1 VSEEPPNLNQEN
13 QSAEPT
19 DEQLKYAREVGDETT
34 VGEINAEGGA
44 GAYTMPGHEDE
55 LPPNDS
61 VATPED
67 SPNGNEPSNETEA
80 SNLEDDQ
87 VEQDSKEDIA
97 QKDLTPEEG
106 GDLHID
112 HEKKA
117 DKDSVPGEISEE
129 EPVEDGE
136 EPPLPFWSCEEGED
150 LLSDQF
156 SEIFSR
162 KSEEGRTEY
171 LGLDPQTGKKVPISQ
186 ENARE
191 ILKQIIESQGQKG
204 EFEESPESKAESNQ
218 PESTERKA
226 GDRVKVEIDGKQLE
240 ALIGSIVQKI
250 NANGSRGNFN
260 FQLIVNLGD
269 GDVKVMNAQGG
280 AGGDGGAG
288 GSGEYG
294 GTGGPG
300 GAGGEA
306 IIIED
311 GESQPKKSED
321 EKSPVDNQEQNS
333 DKDEDTEK
341 KADEDRE
348 SGSEESA
355 SEASKNDTESSTK
368 KDESAEPF
376 SAPTVGTA
384 EGGYFTDEKIEAA
397 EKIIEERQSGGGNDG
412 NEGRGGDGGPESSEA
427 SDSEDSSES
436 QTEKTEVQSPS
447 QETQKEPNSESESTE
462 DEDLHAEVG
471 AAMGTA
477 HHGPNDGDKEAPET
491 KNPLGDRPPEKGYP
505 GEIKKGS
512 PPEESEEEK
521 QPPKQ
526 EIDIAKAYED
536 LDETPGT
543 PSLEGMKKDLEALEG
558 VEREGMGQYQREVQP
573 EQAEA
578 PEEPDEKENITVGG
592 IDEPVNITAKTF
604 PGHEGPPEEKP
615 PTDGVPASGQEPP
628 EIKTTMAAAE
638 GSKQTVSM
646 ASMGGVREI
655 SKATSQ
661 KGLRGFWGR
670 IKLNF
675 TREGRR
681 LKTESEFRKSGRM
694 GLTDEEDAN
703 NREIAVE
710 RAQRAQE
717 GIDELA
723 AEHHILISEY
733 PGGPELLEGIRALVT
748 NSEPLTQEQLQAEI
762 DRMMGQFGEGLNQE
776 NRDRGLSFAHNIT
789 QSAMEYRACLKY
801 YDGLKNLDK
810 VEEIE
815 AQLRDELAGLRLAEL
830 DSDSKSERQSDRLD
844 KLVDR
849 CMENRVLRALFNET
863 TVAFAV
869 GTAFTVGSLLVQK
882 AGSNAVRIGGV
893 ALAPVTLGLSVVGAQ
908 ALTAGTVAAIRERR
922 AMYDEQL
929 LVSMAAARGE
939 TLEGGNEKR
948 QEAIEK
954 TLYDKVSLPETTA
967 QVEEAAEKI
976 RSGDSAAAAEGL
988 RIIAA
993 IRARQEI
1000 GAKERVDLFSASSP
1014 ETFSREL
1021 LELEKSLKQAESAL
1035 QESIGNMSDAELQA
1049 VGLQR
1054 DSKAMIDRMVENA
1067 ETIVPEI
1074 FVDKKVKDQA
1084 FKKLRIKRSLKAAG
1098 VGAIIGAGIGVG
1110 LQELR
1115 AAIAPDLMGIAEGDR
1130 SGSVKTLLAA
1140 IVGKEA
1146 LSGKGGEKAAALLSH
1161 TSVGKNS
1168 SIAVQDGMKIV
1179 EAGHGGGFKL
1189 VDGGGNVVVD
1199 NVSVDYKGHLT
1210 PQSIAE
1216 FGKHDMKIAEKVQ
1229 QYTAMEPRTKT
1240 VTHSV
1245 DQFIGHHRGKFTAVS
1260 RDMWYDNNTSGISEQ
1275 NELGLGWGSGG
1286 KGITEN
1292 GNYVF
1297 NVSGMNEG
1305 GSFHGGASANAP
1317 GLVGEGKM
1325 MMAISVDKAHQHTP
1339 FMVPIDAKGNA
1350 IIKADSPLGRA
1361 LFENQNGQAVFK
1373 GAYAEA
1379 VQVTG
1384 HRGGTTIMRPLATE
1398 VGSNSVHNIKD
1409 TVTTMVPTQH
1419 SRVITEIMPMQKETP
1434 TEVPFI
1440 VPIYARRGIGDI
1452 KRQQKPQQPSGGE
1465 VPVSQE
1471 PPTQE
1476 MENPNE
1482 PVTLESPV
1490 PPFENP
1496 SGPEPSGGGQ
1506 SAPPILPPDE
1516 DEDQP
1521 ANPIQPTTPSIGGA
1535 GGDGGDGGDG
1545 IDAGIGGPGG
1555 AGGVGGLATGGGLGG
1570 DGGPGG
1576 DGGAGIGGSTT
1587 PSSETEVQAPEQA
1600 TNPLEQQDTTEVN
1613 LEEVSQALKEASP
1626 EQITDI
1632 IRPEQ
1637 LAKLIPDSDPELV
1650 LDTVRPEQ
1658 FARLLSNAKPEQ
1670 ITALGLTPE
1679 QIKSLLDLIEST
1691 NSNQVA

>member
-1 VSEEPPNLNQEN
+1 
-13 QSAEPT
+13 
-19 DEQLKYAREVGDETT
+19 
-34 VGEINAEGGA
+34 
-44 GAYTMPGHEDE
+44 MPGHEDE

-80 SNLEDDQ
+80 SNLEDGQ

-136 EPPLPFWSCEEGED
+136 EPPLPLWSSKEGED
-150 LLSDQF
+150 LLAGRF
-156 SEIFSR
+156 SEVFTK
-162 KSEEGRTEY
+162 KSKDGDTLYYGYDPLLQKKISIKEE
-171 LGLDPQTGKKVPISQ
+171 I
-186 ENARE
+186 AH
-191 ILKQIIESQGQKG
+191 
-204 EFEESPESKAESNQ
+204 
-218 PESTERKA
+218 
-226 GDRVKVEIDGKQLE
+226 
-240 ALIGSIVQKI
+240 KI
-250 NANGSRGNFN
+250 
-260 FQLIVNLGD
+260 LGD
-269 GDVKVMNAQGG
+269 ALDDSA
-280 AGGDGGAG
+280 
-288 GSGEYG
+288 E
-294 GTGGPG
+294 
-300 GAGGEA
+300 
-306 IIIED
+306 
-311 GESQPKKSED
+311 
-321 EKSPVDNQEQNS
+321 
-333 DKDEDTEK
+333 EK
-341 KADEDRE
+341 KADEP
-348 SGSEESA
+348 STEESQETPENE
-355 SEASKNDTESSTK
+355 SEQETPEEAGPKPGERIEVLINGQKVPAVVGSILEGATITGNV
-368 KDESAEPF
+368 
-376 SAPTVGTA
+376 TVQVIYKTG
-384 EGGYFTDEKIEAA
+384 EGDVNVKSIQA
-397 EKIIEERQSGGGNDG
+397 GNG
-412 NEGRGGDGGPESSEA
+412 GRGGDGGSGSEGGAGGAGGNGGRGGDVIILNGDDPEDDGNGDEPESSEGRTP
-427 SDSEDSSES
+427 EESSEG
-436 QTEKTEVQSPS
+436 QAGETEVQSPA
-447 QETQKEPNSESESTE
+447 QELQDDSNPEAESAT

-477 HHGPNDGDKEAPET
+477 HHGPNENNTEEEAD
-491 KNPLGDRPPEKGYP
+491 NPLGDRPAHGGYP
-505 GEIKKGS
+505 GE
-512 PPEESEEEK
+512 
-521 QPPKQ
+521 
-526 EIDIAKAYED
+526 
-536 LDETPGT
+536 
-543 PSLEGMKKDLEALEG
+543 
-558 VEREGMGQYQREVQP
+558 VQTGATP

-578 PEEPDEKENITVGG
+578 PEEEGDYEDLVAQDLAYAGTIQHPPPPLEKTPEMDETGSSTDKNGKTIEMDSPERMVFAETSSTTRGLASEGGARQASEIT
-592 IDEPVNITAKTF
+592 
-604 PGHEGPPEEKP
+604 
-615 PTDGVPASGQEPP
+615 S
-628 EIKTTMAAAE
+628 
-638 GSKQTVSM
+638 
-646 ASMGGVREI
+646 R
-655 SKATSQ
+655 
-661 KGLRGFWGR
+661 KGLKGFWDR
-670 IKLNF
+670 IKHNF

-681 LKTESEFRKSGRM
+681 MRTEMEFRASGRV
-694 GLTDEEDAN
+694 GLSPEEEEN
-703 NREIAVE
+703 VRKSAVE
-710 RAQRAQE
+710 RARLAQE
-717 GIDELA
+717 GVLELE
-723 AEHHILISEY
+723 AEHHVEISKYE
-733 PGGPELLEGIRALVT
+733 GGQEFLDGIQQLVLDA
-748 NSEPLTQEQLQAEI
+748 NPMSQQELQAQV
-762 DRMMGQFGEGLNQE
+762 DRLTAEFGSSLHEE
-776 NRDRGLSFAHNIT
+776 DRDRGLSFASNIVESSM
-789 QSAMEYRACLKY
+789 QYRACLSYARGMENLDEAEALEAKLT
-801 YDGLKNLDK
+801 DQLSEDLKNLK
-810 VEEIE
+810 
-815 AQLRDELAGLRLAEL
+815 LAEV
-830 DSDSKSERQSDRLD
+830 DIGAKSERKSDR
-844 KLVDR
+844 VDR
-849 CMENRVLRALFNET
+849 VVERLMQNRVLRAVFNET
-863 TVAFAV
+863 TVAVAV
-869 GTAFTVGSLLVQK
+869 GTAYTVGALLLERG
-882 AGSNAVRIGGV
+882 GSTALRIGGV
-893 ALAPVTLGLSVVGAQ
+893 ALAPVTLGASVVAAQ
-908 ALTAGTVAAIRERR
+908 ALAAGTVGAIRENR
-922 AMYDEQL
+922 AMFDEQL
-929 LVSMAAARGE
+929 FMARANARNE
-939 TLEGGNEKR
+939 NVEGGNAKR
-948 QEAIEK
+948 REQVRE
-954 TLYDKVSLPETTA
+954 TLYETQCMQEVTA
-967 QVEEAAEKI
+967 RLQQANEDIA
-976 RSGDSAAAAEGL
+976 SGDPARIQSGFRAIAETKA
-988 RIIAA
+988 RI
-993 IRARQEI
+993 RVGQDQ
-1000 GAKERVDLFSASSP
+1000 RVDLFDSSSP
-1014 ETFSREL
+1014 ETYATEEL
-1021 LELEKSLKQAESAL
+1021 DMELALAQAEHTLTQQA
-1035 QESIGNMSDAELQA
+1035 GNMSDQELQA
-1049 VGLQR
+1049 AGIERDVQAQIEKISSYAESIIPEVALDQR
-1054 DSKAMIDRMVENA
+1054 D
-1067 ETIVPEI
+1067 
-1074 FVDKKVKDQA
+1074 KDQA
-1084 FKKLRIKRSLKAAG
+1084 FKKLRIKRSLRAAS
-1098 VGAIIGAGIGVG
+1098 VGAVIGAGIGVG

-1168 SIAVQDGMKIV
+1168 SIAAPGGMKII
-1179 EAGHGGGFKL
+1179 EAGHGGFKL
-1189 VDGGGNVVVD
+1189 TDGGGKTVLENL
-1199 NVSVDYKGHLT
+1199 SVDSKGHLT

-1216 FGKHDMKIAEKVQ
+1216 LGKHDMKIAEKVQ
-1229 QYTAMEPRTKT
+1229 QYTAMEPRSSS
-1240 VTHSV
+1240 VTRSV
-1245 DQFIGHHRGKFTAVS
+1245 DQFVGHHRGKFTAVS
-1260 RDMWYDNNTSGISEQ
+1260 RDMWYDNNTAGKFDQ
-1275 NELGLGWGSGG
+1275 NELRLTWGSGG
-1286 KGITEN
+1286 TGITEK

-1297 NVSGMNEG
+1297 SVGGMSES

-1409 TVTTMVPTQH
+1409 TVTTMAPTQH

-1496 SGPEPSGGGQ
+1496 SGPEPSGDGQ

-1535 GGDGGDGGDG
+1535 GGDGGEGGDG

-1555 AGGVGGLATGGGLGG
+1555 AGGEGGLATGGGLGG

-1679 QIKSLLDLIEST
+1679 QIKRLLDLIEST
-1691 NSNQVA
+1691 NSNQVAQTLFNYQRK

>member
-1 VSEEPPNLNQEN
+1 MSEEPPNLNQEN

-55 LPPNDS
+55 LPPTDS

-80 SNLEDDQ
+80 SNLEDGQ

-136 EPPLPFWSCEEGED
+136 EPPLPLWSSKEGED
-150 LLSDQF
+150 LLAGRF
-156 SEIFSR
+156 SEVFTK
-162 KSEEGRTEY
+162 KSKDGDTLYYGYDPLLQKKISIKEE
-171 LGLDPQTGKKVPISQ
+171 I
-186 ENARE
+186 AH
-191 ILKQIIESQGQKG
+191 
-204 EFEESPESKAESNQ
+204 
-218 PESTERKA
+218 
-226 GDRVKVEIDGKQLE
+226 
-240 ALIGSIVQKI
+240 KI
-250 NANGSRGNFN
+250 
-260 FQLIVNLGD
+260 LGD
-269 GDVKVMNAQGG
+269 ALDDSA
-280 AGGDGGAG
+280 
-288 GSGEYG
+288 E
-294 GTGGPG
+294 
-300 GAGGEA
+300 
-306 IIIED
+306 
-311 GESQPKKSED
+311 
-321 EKSPVDNQEQNS
+321 
-333 DKDEDTEK
+333 EK
-341 KADEDRE
+341 KADEP
-348 SGSEESA
+348 STEESQETPENE
-355 SEASKNDTESSTK
+355 SEQETPEEAGPKPGERIEVLINGQKVPAVVGSILEGATITGNV
-368 KDESAEPF
+368 
-376 SAPTVGTA
+376 TVQVIYKTG
-384 EGGYFTDEKIEAA
+384 EGDVNVKSIQA
-397 EKIIEERQSGGGNDG
+397 GNG
-412 NEGRGGDGGPESSEA
+412 GRGGDGGSGSEGGAGGAGGNGGRGGDVIILNGDDPEDDGNGDEPESSEGRTP
-427 SDSEDSSES
+427 EESSEG
-436 QTEKTEVQSPS
+436 QAEETEVQSPA
-447 QETQKEPNSESESTE
+447 QELQDDSNPEAESAT

-477 HHGPNDGDKEAPET
+477 HHGPNENNTEEEAD
-491 KNPLGDRPPEKGYP
+491 NPLGDRPAHGGYP
-505 GEIKKGS
+505 GE
-512 PPEESEEEK
+512 
-521 QPPKQ
+521 
-526 EIDIAKAYED
+526 
-536 LDETPGT
+536 
-543 PSLEGMKKDLEALEG
+543 
-558 VEREGMGQYQREVQP
+558 VQTGATP

-578 PEEPDEKENITVGG
+578 PEEEGDYEDLVAQDLAYAGTIQHPPPPLEKTPEMDETGSSTDKNGKTIEMDSPERMVFAETSSTTRGLASEGGARQASEIT
-592 IDEPVNITAKTF
+592 
-604 PGHEGPPEEKP
+604 
-615 PTDGVPASGQEPP
+615 S
-628 EIKTTMAAAE
+628 
-638 GSKQTVSM
+638 
-646 ASMGGVREI
+646 R
-655 SKATSQ
+655 
-661 KGLRGFWGR
+661 KGLKGFWDR
-670 IKLNF
+670 IKHNF

-681 LKTESEFRKSGRM
+681 MRTEMEFRASGRV
-694 GLTDEEDAN
+694 GLSPEEEEN
-703 NREIAVE
+703 VRKSAVE
-710 RAQRAQE
+710 RARLAQE
-717 GIDELA
+717 GVLDLE
-723 AEHHILISEY
+723 AEHHVEISKYE
-733 PGGPELLEGIRALVT
+733 GGKEFLDGIQQLVLDA
-748 NSEPLTQEQLQAEI
+748 NPMSQQELQAQV
-762 DRMMGQFGEGLNQE
+762 DRLTAEFGSSLHEE
-776 NRDRGLSFAHNIT
+776 DRDRGLSFASNIVESSM
-789 QSAMEYRACLKY
+789 QYRACLSYARGMENLDEAEALEAKLT
-801 YDGLKNLDK
+801 DQLSEDLKNLK
-810 VEEIE
+810 
-815 AQLRDELAGLRLAEL
+815 LAEV
-830 DSDSKSERQSDRLD
+830 DIGAKSERKSDR
-844 KLVDR
+844 VDR
-849 CMENRVLRALFNET
+849 VVERLMQNRVLRAVFNET
-863 TVAFAV
+863 TVAVAV
-869 GTAFTVGSLLVQK
+869 GTAYTVGALLLERG
-882 AGSNAVRIGGV
+882 GSTALRIGGV
-893 ALAPVTLGLSVVGAQ
+893 ALAPVTLGASVVAAQ
-908 ALTAGTVAAIRERR
+908 ALAAGTVGAIRENR
-922 AMYDEQL
+922 AMFDEQL
-929 LVSMAAARGE
+929 FMARANARNE
-939 TLEGGNEKR
+939 NVEGGNAKR
-948 QEAIEK
+948 REQVRE
-954 TLYDKVSLPETTA
+954 TLYETQCMQEVTA
-967 QVEEAAEKI
+967 RLQQANEDIA
-976 RSGDSAAAAEGL
+976 SGDPARIQSGFRAIAETKA
-988 RIIAA
+988 RI
-993 IRARQEI
+993 RVGQDQ
-1000 GAKERVDLFSASSP
+1000 RVDLFDSSSP
-1014 ETFSREL
+1014 ETYATEEL
-1021 LELEKSLKQAESAL
+1021 DMEIALAQAEHTLA
-1035 QESIGNMSDAELQA
+1035 QQAGNMSDQELQA
-1049 VGLQR
+1049 AGIERDVQAQIEKISSYAESIIPEVALDQR
-1054 DSKAMIDRMVENA
+1054 D
-1067 ETIVPEI
+1067 
-1074 FVDKKVKDQA
+1074 KDQA
-1084 FKKLRIKRSLKAAG
+1084 FKKLRIKRSLRAAS
-1098 VGAIIGAGIGVG
+1098 VGAVIGAGIGVG

-1115 AAIAPDLMGIAEGDR
+1115 AAIAPDLMGLAEGDR

-1168 SIAVQDGMKIV
+1168 SIAAPGGMKII
-1179 EAGHGGGFKL
+1179 EAGHGGFKL
-1189 VDGGGNVVVD
+1189 TDGGGKTVLENL
-1199 NVSVDYKGHLT
+1199 SVDSKGHLT

-1216 FGKHDMKIAEKVQ
+1216 LGKHDMKIAEKVQ
-1229 QYTAMEPRTKT
+1229 QYTAMEPRSSS
-1240 VTHSV
+1240 VTRSV
-1245 DQFIGHHRGKFTAVS
+1245 DQFVGHHRGKFTAVS
-1260 RDMWYDNNTSGISEQ
+1260 RDMWYDNNTAGKFDQ
-1275 NELGLGWGSGG
+1275 NELRLTWGSGG
-1286 KGITEN
+1286 TGITEK

-1297 NVSGMNEG
+1297 SVGGMSES

-1496 SGPEPSGGGQ
+1496 SGPEPSGDGQ

-1535 GGDGGDGGDG
+1535 GGDGGEGGDG

-1555 AGGVGGLATGGGLGG
+1555 AGGEGGLATGGGLGG

-1679 QIKSLLDLIEST
+1679 QIKRLLDLIEST

>member
-1 VSEEPPNLNQEN
+1 
-13 QSAEPT
+13 
-19 DEQLKYAREVGDETT
+19 
-34 VGEINAEGGA
+34 
-44 GAYTMPGHEDE
+44 
-55 LPPNDS
+55 
-61 VATPED
+61 
-67 SPNGNEPSNETEA
+67 
-80 SNLEDDQ
+80 
-87 VEQDSKEDIA
+87 
-97 QKDLTPEEG
+97 
-106 GDLHID
+106 
-112 HEKKA
+112 
-117 DKDSVPGEISEE
+117 
-129 EPVEDGE
+129 
-136 EPPLPFWSCEEGED
+136 
-150 LLSDQF
+150 
-156 SEIFSR
+156 
-162 KSEEGRTEY
+162 
-171 LGLDPQTGKKVPISQ
+171 
-186 ENARE
+186 
-191 ILKQIIESQGQKG
+191 
-204 EFEESPESKAESNQ
+204 
-218 PESTERKA
+218 
-226 GDRVKVEIDGKQLE
+226 
-240 ALIGSIVQKI
+240 
-250 NANGSRGNFN
+250 
-260 FQLIVNLGD
+260 
-269 GDVKVMNAQGG
+269 
-280 AGGDGGAG
+280 
-288 GSGEYG
+288 
-294 GTGGPG
+294 
-300 GAGGEA
+300 
-306 IIIED
+306 
-311 GESQPKKSED
+311 
-321 EKSPVDNQEQNS
+321 
-333 DKDEDTEK
+333 
-341 KADEDRE
+341 
-348 SGSEESA
+348 
-355 SEASKNDTESSTK
+355 
-368 KDESAEPF
+368 
-376 SAPTVGTA
+376 
-384 EGGYFTDEKIEAA
+384 
-397 EKIIEERQSGGGNDG
+397 
-412 NEGRGGDGGPESSEA
+412 
-427 SDSEDSSES
+427 
-436 QTEKTEVQSPS
+436 
-447 QETQKEPNSESESTE
+447 
-462 DEDLHAEVG
+462 
-471 AAMGTA
+471 MGTA

-578 PEEPDEKENITVGG
+578 SETNDDETKDITVGDIKEAG
-592 IDEPVNITAKTF
+592 GLTDKTF
-604 PGHEGPPEEKP
+604 PGHEGPLEKKSPE
-615 PTDGVPASGQEPP
+615 DGGSGDGGERLLNG
-628 EIKTTMAAAE
+628 EIKMPDRIVAAE
-638 GSKQTVSM
+638 TSSTTRGS
-646 ASMGGVREI
+646 ASELGARQASEI
-655 SKATSQ
+655 TSR
-661 KGLRGFWGR
+661 KGLKGFWDR
-670 IKLNF
+670 IKHNF

-681 LKTESEFRKSGRM
+681 MRTEMEFRASGRV
-694 GLTDEEDAN
+694 GLSPEEEEN
-703 NREIAVE
+703 VRKSAVE
-710 RAQRAQE
+710 RARLAQE
-717 GIDELA
+717 GVLELEA
-723 AEHHILISEY
+723 DHHVEIAKY
-733 PGGPELLEGIRALVT
+733 PGGPELLQGIQQLILDA
-748 NSEPLTQEQLQAEI
+748 NPMPQAELQAQV
-762 DRMMGQFGEGLNQE
+762 DRLMGDFGSSLHAED
-776 NRDRGLSFAHNIT
+776 RDRGLSFATNIVET
-789 QSAMEYRACLKY
+789 AMQYQFCLSYARGLDNLDEAEALEAKLT
-801 YDGLKNLDK
+801 DQLSEDLKNLK
-810 VEEIE
+810 
-815 AQLRDELAGLRLAEL
+815 LAEV
-830 DSDSKSERQSDRLD
+830 DIGAKSERKSDR
-844 KLVDR
+844 VDR
-849 CMENRVLRALFNET
+849 VVERLMQNRVLRAVFNET
-863 TVAFAV
+863 TVAVAV
-869 GTAFTVGSLLVQK
+869 GTAYTVGALLLERG
-882 AGSNAVRIGGV
+882 GSTALRIGGV
-893 ALAPVTLGLSVVGAQ
+893 ALAPVTLGASVVAAQ
-908 ALTAGTVAAIRERR
+908 ALAAGTVGAIRENR
-922 AMYDEQL
+922 AMFDEQL
-929 LVSMAAARGE
+929 FMARANARNE
-939 TLEGGNEKR
+939 NVEGGNAKR
-948 QEAIEK
+948 RDQVRD
-954 TLYDKVSLPETTA
+954 TLYETQCMQEVTA
-967 QVEEAAEKI
+967 RLDQAREDIE
-976 RSGDSAAAAEGL
+976 SGDPA
-988 RIIAA
+988 RIQSGFRVVSETKAR
-993 IRARQEI
+993 IRVGQDQ
-1000 GAKERVDLFSASSP
+1000 RVDLFDSSSP
-1014 ETFSREL
+1014 ETYATEEL
-1021 LELEKSLKQAESAL
+1021 DMELALAQAEHSLA
-1035 QESIGNMSDAELQA
+1035 QKAGNMSDQELQA
-1049 VGLQR
+1049 AGIERDVQAQIEKISSYAESIIPEVVLDQR
-1054 DSKAMIDRMVENA
+1054 D
-1067 ETIVPEI
+1067 
-1074 FVDKKVKDQA
+1074 KDQA
-1084 FKKLRIKRSLKAAG
+1084 FKKLRIKRALRAAS
-1098 VGAIIGAGIGVG
+1098 VGAVIGAGIGVG

-1168 SIAVQDGMKIV
+1168 SIAAPGGMKII
-1179 EAGHGGGFKL
+1179 EAGHGGFKL
-1189 VDGGGNVVVD
+1189 TDGGGKTVLENL
-1199 NVSVDYKGHLT
+1199 SVDSKGHLT

-1216 FGKHDMKIAEKVQ
+1216 LGKHDMKIAEKVQ
-1229 QYTAMEPRTKT
+1229 QYTAMEPRSSS
-1240 VTHSV
+1240 VTRSV
-1245 DQFIGHHRGKFTAVS
+1245 DQFVGHHRGKFTAVS
-1260 RDMWYDNNTSGISEQ
+1260 RDMWYDNNTAGKFDQ
-1275 NELGLGWGSGG
+1275 NELRLTWGSGG
-1286 KGITEN
+1286 TGITEK

-1297 NVSGMNEG
+1297 SVGGMSES

-1496 SGPEPSGGGQ
+1496 SGPEPSGDGQ

-1535 GGDGGDGGDG
+1535 GGDGGEGGDG

-1555 AGGVGGLATGGGLGG
+1555 AGGEGGLATGGGL
-1570 DGGPGG
+1570 GG

-1613 LEEVSQALKEASP
+1613 LEEVSQALKEAGP

-1679 QIKSLLDLIEST
+1679 QIKRLLDLIEST